1 MAPGKVLNILNG
13 RIEMFD
19 KTYIR
24 LVVNK
29 WGKIQPSDEPIG
41 EVNRSN
47 NVSLVAYK
55 QIEITGD
62 EVNESK

>member
-1 MAPGKVLNILNG
+1 
-13 RIEMFD
+13 MFD

-29 WGKIQPSDEPIG
+29 WGKILPSNESVGD
-41 EVNRSN
+41 VNKSN

-55 QIEITGD
+55 QIEVSGD
-62 EVNESK
+62 EINETK